1 MKRAQALVS
10 ASAVA
15 ALVVVGLT
23 SNGSVQAS
31 PGSAGDDGHRRVG
44 PTASQT
50 ERHALVAARVRQVQ
64 ADEKELR
71 IGPHQDLVV
80 KDVITDPDGTQ
91 HVRYDR
97 TYDGLP
103 VIGGDLVLHE
113 NPDGSAQSVNWATR
127 DRISLPSTAASRSTV
142 PKHSLAGSAKKVVFA
157 AMHEPV
163 LAWESRVTGTE
174 SDGTPIDELL
184 YTDAR
189 TGKRL
194 GVRQNIFTEGIGHSL
209 YSGTVP
215 VGSTATPGGFSMTD
229 PARGG
234 HKTYDATGITDE
246 FDPARGS
253 LVTDTDNLWGDGTP
267 ANKQSA
273 AVDAH
278 YGAAETW
285 DFYKTVLARNGIAD
299 NGVAAYSRVHFGR
312 GYDNAFWDNSCFCMT
327 YGDGGAAFR
336 PLVSLDVAGHE
347 MTHGVTAATDGLD
360 YWGDAGGLNEASS
373 DVMGT
378 MVEFFADNAN
388 DPGDYYIGEKVTKN
402 GTYIRRMDK
411 PSADGASVNC
421 YSSTVKN
428 LDPHYSS
435 GVGNHLF
442 YLLSEGTGTKTIGGR
457 SHSGTSCNST
467 RFTGVGR
474 DVAAKIWYRAMTTYW
489 TSTTTYPRAANGMI
503 KGARDLYGRNSTTC
517 KKVVTAWK
525 AVKVTP
531 TASCD
536 TAAES
541 FTGSTNISNPGFE
554 SGVSGW
560 TQSQPGIITQ
570 SVGDALPHSGSW
582 FAWLG
587 GYTKTHVDR
596 LSHANVKIPVTKT
609 ARLKL
614 YLYSYTDDPS
624 LSPGDKIVFTLTYGT
639 TTKVTKTLRT
649 YYDIDASGAYDVKV
663 FDLTPYAGKTVTI
676 RATATNNNDGFASGW
691 FIDDVAVKVTTS

>member
-31 PGSAGDDGHRRVG
+31 SGSAGTTATARVG
-44 PTASQT
+44 PTASQA

-194 GVRQNIFTEGIGHSL
+194 V
-209 YSGTVP
+209 SGRTSSPKALVTP
-215 VGSTATPGGFSMTD
+215 CTAAPCRSARPRPPGGFSMTD

-299 NGVAAYSRVHFGR
+299 NGVAAYSGCT
-312 GYDNAFWDNSCFCMT
+312 S
-327 YGDGGAAFR
+327 GADTTT
-336 PLVSLDVAGHE
+336 P
-347 MTHGVTAATDGLD
+347 
-360 YWGDAGGLNEASS
+360 
-373 DVMGT
+373 
-378 MVEFFADNAN
+378 
-388 DPGDYYIGEKVTKN
+388 
-402 GTYIRRMDK
+402 
-411 PSADGASVNC
+411 
-421 YSSTVKN
+421 
-428 LDPHYSS
+428 
-435 GVGNHLF
+435 
-442 YLLSEGTGTKTIGGR
+442 
-457 SHSGTSCNST
+457 SGT
-467 RFTGVGR
+467 
-474 DVAAKIWYRAMTTYW
+474 
-489 TSTTTYPRAANGMI
+489 
-503 KGARDLYGRNSTTC
+503 
-517 KKVVTAWK
+517 
-525 AVKVTP
+525 TP
-531 TASCD
+531 
-536 TAAES
+536 
-541 FTGSTNISNPGFE
+541 
-554 SGVSGW
+554 VS
-560 TQSQPGIITQ
+560 
-570 SVGDALPHSGSW
+570 A
-582 FAWLG
+582 
-587 GYTKTHVDR
+587 
-596 LSHANVKIPVTKT
+596 
-609 ARLKL
+609 
-614 YLYSYTDDPS
+614 
-624 LSPGDKIVFTLTYGT
+624 
-639 TTKVTKTLRT
+639 
-649 YYDIDASGAYDVKV
+649 
-663 FDLTPYAGKTVTI
+663 
-676 RATATNNNDGFASGW
+676 
-691 FIDDVAVKVTTS
+691 

>member
-10 ASAVA
+10 ASAAA
-15 ALVVVGLT
+15 ALVLVGLT
-23 SNGSVQAS
+23 SSGSVQAS
-31 PGSAGDDGHRRVG
+31 SGSAGDDGHGRVG
-44 PTASQT
+44 PTVSQAD
-50 ERHALVAARVRQVQ
+50 RHALVAARVQQVQ
-64 ADEKELR
+64 ADEEELR

-80 KDVITDPDGTQ
+80 KDVITDPDGMQ

-113 NPDGSAQSVNWATR
+113 NPDGSAQSVSWATLH
-127 DRISLPSTAASRSTV
+127 RISLPSTAASRSTV
-142 PKHSLAGSAKKVVFA
+142 PNRSLAGSAKKVVFA

-163 LAWESRVTGTE
+163 LAWESHLTGTE
-174 SDGTPIDELL
+174 RDGTPIDELV

-194 GVRQNIFTEGIGHSL
+194 GVRQNIFTDVGTGNSL
-209 YSGTVP
+209 YAGRVSLATTVGG
-215 VGSTATPGGFSMTD
+215 VGWNLTD
-229 PARGG
+229 RTRGG
-234 HKTYDATGITDE
+234 HSTYDAKNSTST
-246 FDPARGS
+246 ARGALIS
-253 LVTDTDNLWGDGTP
+253 DADNTWGNGAVTSR
-267 ANKQSA
+267 QSA

-278 YGAAETW
+278 YGAAATW
-285 DFYKTVLARNGIAD
+285 DFYKTVFARNGIAD
-299 NGVAAYSRVHFGR
+299 NGVAAYSRVHFGS
-312 GYDNAFWDNSCFCMT
+312 GYNNAFWDNSCFCMT
-327 YGDGGAAFR
+327 YGDGGTAFG

-378 MVEFFADNAN
+378 MVEFFANNAS

-402 GTYIRRMDK
+402 GTFIRRMDR
-411 PSADGASVNC
+411 PSADGTSVNC

-428 LDPHYSS
+428 LDPHRSS

-442 YLLSEGTGTKTIGGR
+442 YLLSEGTGAKTIGGR

-467 RFTGVGR
+467 QFTGVGR

-503 KGARDLYGRNSTTC
+503 KGARDLYGRNSATC
-517 KKVVTAWK
+517 KKVVTAWR

-536 TAAES
+536 TAAEE
-541 FTGSTNISNPGFE
+541 FTGAANISNPGFE
-554 SGVSGW
+554 SGVAGW
-560 TQSQPGIITQ
+560 AQSQTGIITQ
-570 SVGDALPHSGSW
+570 SVDGAFPHSGSW

-587 GYTKTHVDR
+587 GYAKTHVDR

-624 LSPGDKIVFTLTYGT
+624 FSPGDKIVFTLTYGT

-649 YYDIDASGAYDVKV
+649 YYDIDASGAYDLKV